1 MHGILFKELKSY
13 VSETWDED
21 TWSDAM
27 DEAGIE
33 PKLYLPVTEYPDD
46 EATRLVEGIT
56 TVTGTDEIDLLRDLG
71 LYIAPALLDTFKA
84 HVEDHWDAMDLLENS
99 GNEVF
104 SVLRSSEGDAD
115 EVTATREDEDTVV
128 VEYASPL
135 QMCALAEATLEGIA
149 REHDERVEVVERV
162 CMHHGAD
169 VCEIR
174 VSRR

>member
-1 MHGILFKELKSY
+1 MHGILFKQLKSY

-46 EATRLVEGIT
+46 EAVRLVDAVT
-56 TVTGTDEIDLLRDLG
+56 TVTGTDEVDLLDDLG
-71 LYIAPALLDTFKA
+71 RHMAPVLLDTFKA
-84 HVEDHWDAMDLLENS
+84 HVEDDWDAMDLLEHS

-104 SVLRSSEGDAD
+104 SVLRSSDGPDD
-115 EVTATREDEDTVV
+115 EVVARREDEDTVV
-128 VEYASPL
+128 VEYGSPL
-135 QMCALAEATLEGIA
+135 QMCAMAESVLRGIVH
-149 REHDERVEVVERV
+149 EHDERVEVVERV

-169 VCEIR
+169 ACEIR